1 METPELLNGMGQFNK
16 KDIQVIIAEDNMSA
30 SLQLNPPGESEAPY
44 TYEEVMREL
53 SFSGVKMGIDDSQ
66 IHHMVEDE
74 IYNVAIV
81 VAQGKPVEDGADGYY
96 EFEFDTDLKAKPTVR
111 EDGSVDYY
119 DVKFYE
125 KANEGDKLAQY
136 YPPTRGVFGF
146 DVKGK
151 LLTPKPGKPKSGL
164 RGKGFTVSEDGNTY
178 YATINGKIEYSN
190 YDLKVV
196 NVLDISGDVDLN
208 IGNIDF
214 NGDVNITGNVIT
226 GVTINAMG
234 SIYIGGYVEGAVIC
248 SQKDIV
254 MNKGVNAN
262 GIGKIE
268 AKGNVSAR
276 FFENALVYTEG
287 DVNAGYILNSNI
299 LALGKVIVQG
309 NRGMIHGGDVT
320 GVLGIETSSVGNASF
335 SPTNIHVGVTKKL
348 RMDYANVIVQ
358 IRELDSQIEMYESAL
373 EKLNTIRDMYPDKF
387 DRASYTKICQSKIVR
402 NAEKAK
408 SEEESRRLYD
418 LIKEAGKAV
427 VKVNSKI
434 YPGARVYIESKVYE
448 PTDILMHVLIRKFN
462 DSIVVRDY
470 EE

>member
-1 METPELLNGMGQFNK
+1 METPELLNGMEQFNK
-16 KDIQVIIAEDNMSA
+16 KDIQVIIAEDSMSA
-30 SLQLNPPGESEAPY
+30 SLQLNRPGESEAPY

-66 IHHMVEDE
+66 IHHMVEDR
-74 IYNVAIV
+74 IYNTAIV
-81 VAQGKPVEDGADGYY
+81 VAQGKPVEDGEDGYY

-111 EDGSVDYY
+111 EDGSIDYY

-146 DVKGK
+146 DVRGK
-151 LLTPKPGKPKSGL
+151 LLTPKPGKPKSAL

-226 GVTINAMG
+226 GVTISAMG
-234 SIYIGGYVEGAVIC
+234 SIYIGGYVEGAVIR
-248 SQKDIV
+248 SEKDIV

-276 FFENALVYTEG
+276 FFENALVYTDG

-299 LALGKVIVQG
+299 LALGKVVVQG

-320 GVLGIETSSVGNASF
+320 GVLGIETSSVGNASYA
-335 SPTNIHVGVTKKL
+335 PTNIHVGVTKKL

-358 IRELDSQIEMYESAL
+358 IKELDSQIEMYESAL
-373 EKLNTIRDMYPDKF
+373 DKLNIIRDMHPDKF

-402 NAEKAK
+402 SAEKAK
-408 SEEESRRLYD
+408 SEEESRRLYN
-418 LIKEAGKAV
+418 LIREAGKSV

-448 PTDILMHVLIRKFN
+448 PTDVLMHVLIRKFN
-462 DSIVVRDY
+462 DSIVVRDFD
-470 EE
+470 E